1 MTSMSGA
8 FISVFAI
15 AMVFGIPLA
24 LIVGVV
30 VIVVVAITRSGSG
43 ARGGKLREQE
53 ARMLQS
59 MHASLSGMEQRLEAL
74 ETLMLDRKP

>member
-1 MTSMSGA
+1 MGGSFVA
-8 FISVFAI
+8 IFAI
-15 AMVFGIPLA
+15 AMTLGIPLA
-24 LIVGVV
+24 FIVGVV

-74 ETLMLDRKP
+74 ETLILERKS